1 MVQIMW
7 RKRGSTF
14 IIKSFTWS
22 GRYRIHKHMVR
33 SADVELVFP
42 APFEMIWWLSGY
54 ATDKTPYATKP
65 MYFMYTETMLQFN
78 EYTKHK
84 FGCLYCCISFPVGY
98 AQNNRHT

>member
-1 MVQIMW
+1 
-7 RKRGSTF
+7 
-14 IIKSFTWS
+14 
-22 GRYRIHKHMVR
+22 MVR

-65 MYFMYTETMLQFN
+65 MYFMYTEIMLQFN

-84 FGCLYCCISFPVGY
+84 FGCLYCCISFPSATHKITGILEIYTLDLDLV
-98 AQNNRHT
+98 